1 MSLLLY
7 NIEPFSGSYTLDK
20 RSNNVVFPDPTYP
33 IIPSVLP
40 SSISRLN
47 ESKTLMPVL

>member
-7 NIEPFSGSYTLDK
+7 NIEPFSGSCTLDK
-20 RSNNVVFPDPTYP
+20 RSNNVVPDPTFP